1 MHGSLHLVPFQLDAA
16 TAVSRWARES
26 GRFAPW
32 SEVVS
37 DAVFERGMADASI
50 SLHLLLEDGVAVAYG
65 ELWRETDPAEVEL
78 ARILVDPARRRRGLA
93 SALIRELV
101 AEALRGGTVP
111 IWVRVLPDNTAALAC
126 YSKLGFMGASL
137 DEERR
142 YNEEGQSPG
151 MRWLKLASPDA
162 GP

>member
-1 MHGSLHLVPFQLDAA
+1 MHNSLQLVPFQLDAA
-16 TAVSRWARES
+16 AAVSRWARES

-32 SEVVS
+32 SEVG
-37 DAVFERGMADASI
+37 RGSA
-50 SLHLLLEDGVAVAYG
+50 
-65 ELWRETDPAEVEL
+65 
-78 ARILVDPARRRRGLA
+78 ARRRGA
-93 SALIRELV
+93 A
-101 AEALRGGTVP
+101 P

-126 YSKLGFMGASL
+126 YSELGFMRASL